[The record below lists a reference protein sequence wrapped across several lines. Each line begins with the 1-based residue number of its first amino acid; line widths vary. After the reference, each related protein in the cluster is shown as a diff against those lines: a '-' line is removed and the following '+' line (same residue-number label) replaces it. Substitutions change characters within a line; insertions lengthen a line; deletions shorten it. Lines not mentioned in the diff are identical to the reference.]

1 MKPLLRKKLSGIQ
14 KKPHSDYAISK
25 YGAEMEIWSAR
36 RVRCNNCK
44 SRNYYWSG
52 FQEQGQLLGVA
63 NGLRYYTLG
72 KGAFVAVVVRM
83 SVELMKSSTRNR
95 RFVLVA
101 QTIRYRDVLN
111 TIADA
116 LKVKDLTVILNRS

>member
-1 MKPLLRKKLSGIQ
+1 LVPDSKNREAANFKELLTDYGIT
-14 KKPHSDYAISK
+14 PWERSI
-25 YGAEMEIWSAR
+25 R
-36 RVRCNNCK
+36 RD
-44 SRNYYWSG
+44 
-52 FQEQGQLLGVA
+52 
-63 NGLRYYTLG
+63 
-72 KGAFVAVVVRM
+72 VVRM

>member
-1 MKPLLRKKLSGIQ
+1 
-14 KKPHSDYAISK
+14 
-25 YGAEMEIWSAR
+25 
-36 RVRCNNCK
+36 
-44 SRNYYWSG
+44 
-52 FQEQGQLLGVA
+52 
-63 NGLRYYTLG
+63 
-72 KGAFVAVVVRM
+72 M

-101 QTIRYRDVLN
+101 RIRYRDVLN

>member
-1 MKPLLRKKLSGIQ
+1 M
-14 KKPHSDYAISK
+14 ISK
-25 YGAEMEIWSAR
+25 YAEMEIWR
-36 RVRCNNCK
+36 GQQEGLDVIIVNPGIIIGP
-44 SRNYYWSG
+44 G
-52 FQEQGQLLGVA
+52 FQEQGSGQLFKSW
-63 NGLRYYTLG
+63 NGITPWERSIRVG
-72 KGAFVAVVVRM
+72 EVRM